1 MAELNLKVTTTVQ
14 GADRLRNLAGDIGK
28 VAAGA
33 TAALAGVAVF
43 TSGFASDLN
52 ESMSKVG
59 VVFGDNADD
68 IKAWAKSAAKS
79 MGISEQAALE
89 SAGTFGNLFTAM
101 EIGQGPAADMSTELV
116 ELASDLASFNNIDP
130 AEALEKLRAGIVG
143 EAEPL
148 RTLGVNISAAAT
160 AQKAL
165 ELGLVG
171 VGEELTPAIKAQA
184 NYALILEQTSTA
196 QGDFERTSGGMA
208 NQQRTLAA
216 TFQDTMA
223 SLGQAFVPIIES
235 LLPQVTAGLQAFGGW
250 VTDNMP
256 TIKEVIGNVMTG
268 IGAAISFV
276 FTEVVPR
283 LIEVFSSLFGAV
295 QSNMPTISGIIS
307 TVFDTISKVVGFV
320 TVNIL
325 PGLIAAFSA
334 VVGWVQGNWPTIS
347 SIFSQVFGAITAVV
361 EAVWPLLESIA
372 TVLFPLIGDAATI
385 LFNALD
391 GAFKLIGGIF
401 EVATR
406 AWRILFDNIFKPLA
420 DGFTAA
426 IDVIRGIWN
435 AFVGFWNG
443 IEISVPSIEV
453 PLLGTVGGFSVGLP
467 DLPRLAK
474 GGIVDGPTLALIGER
489 GPEAVVPLNR
499 AGAMSETH
507 IHLTVM
513 GDLKAEERT
522 LPSILS
528 RAVFASG
535 LVEPV

>member
-14 GADRLRNLAGDIGK
+14 GADKLRNLAGDIGK

-33 TAALAGVAVF
+33 TAALVGVAAF
-43 TSGFASDLN
+43 TAGFASDLN

-68 IKAWAKSAAKS
+68 IKAWAKTAAKS

-196 QGDFERTSGGMA
+196 QGDFARTSDGMA

-223 SLGQAFVPIIES
+223 QLGQAFVPIIEAI
-235 LLPQVTAGLQAFGGW
+235 LPQVTAGLQAFGAW
-250 VTDNMP
+250 VSGNGP
-256 TIKEVIGNVMTG
+256 AIGSVLSG
-268 IGAAISFV
+268 VASAIGQG
-276 FTEVVPR
+276 FTFLVEVVIP
-283 LIEVFSSLFGAV
+283 LLVGAFKFLQTNV
-295 QSNMPTISGIIS
+295 
-307 TVFDTISKVVGFV
+307 
-320 TVNIL
+320 L
-325 PGLIAAFSA
+325 PGLVAAFSA
-334 VVGWVQGNWPTIS
+334 VVGWVQSNWPTIS

-372 TVLFPLIGDAATI
+372 KVLFPLIGDAATI
-385 LFNALD
+385 LFNTLD

-435 AFVGFWNG
+435 AFVSFWNG

-535 LVEPV
+535 LVEPA